1 MYSILK
7 NKLTGFVMFITIC
20 VPVRAQV
27 LTYDSIKSAIIQS
40 NPMLQMYSNQA
51 KSFDAMAT
59 GAKAWDA
66 PQIGFGFFM
75 TPYQTS
81 YWKPQTQT
89 VDGMNSMMPGMGN
102 LMIQGKQMIPNPSKL
117 RANQTYLSAMSSVEL
132 ETQRTAAND
141 LMAEAKMNYNE
152 IQIIDKKIKILTE
165 AEKTLQVMITMGEK
179 NMAYNQESLASIY
192 KAKSQ
197 QALLKKDRAMLESE
211 RSRNLYMINTA
222 MNRSKNILF
231 DVDTTIVVKE
241 YEKDVLDTSDI
252 LFNRSDLAAIDKNIR
267 VTQLKQTAEA
277 YKSRP
282 DFGIEYGHMFAFGA
296 NPNQFTLMGMVTV
309 PIAPWSSKMYKS
321 NVTAAIYEIKAMQN
335 EKDAIINESVGKLYG
350 LQNEIKSTK
359 YQLELYETVL
369 LPSIR
374 KTYDVSMIAYAQN
387 TGELFETLDAR
398 MNLQMTQMQY
408 YDILLKLLTLQAEY
422 EKQLQ
427 LY

>member
-7 NKLTGFVMFITIC
+7 NKLTGFVLFITIC
-20 VPVRAQV
+20 VPAGAQV

-89 VDGMNSMMPGMGN
+89 VDGMNTMMPGMGN

-117 RANQTYLSAMSSVEL
+117 RANQTYMSAMSSVEL

-141 LMAEAKMNYNE
+141 LMAEAKMSYNE
-152 IQIIDKKIKILTE
+152 IQIIDKKIKVLTE

-179 NMAYNQESLASIY
+179 NIAYNQESLASIY

-197 QALLKKDRAMLESE
+197 LAVLNKDRLMLENE
-211 RSRNLYMINTA
+211 RRQKVYMINTL
-222 MNRSKNILF
+222 MNRDKNISF
-231 DVDTTIVVKE
+231 IVDTTTVVKN
-241 YEKDVLDTSDI
+241 YEIQIIDTSNI
-252 LFNRSDLAAIDKNIR
+252 LLNRSDVSAIDKNIR
-267 VTQLKQTAEA
+267 VAQLKQTAES
-277 YKSRP
+277 YKGRP
-282 DFGIEYGHMFAFGA
+282 DFGIEYGHMFAFGS
-296 NPNQFTLMGMVTV
+296 NPNQFTLMGMMTI

-321 NVTAAIYEIKAMQN
+321 NVTAANYQIKALQN
-335 EKDAIINESVGKLYG
+335 EKQSIINESIGKLYG
-350 LQNEIKSTK
+350 LQNSIRSTK

-369 LPSIR
+369 LPALK
-374 KTYDVSMIAYAQN
+374 KTYDVSMIAYTQN
-387 TGELFETLDAR
+387 TGGLFETLDAR

-408 YDILLKLLTLQAEY
+408 YDILLELLTLQAEY
-422 EKQLQ
+422 EKQAQ
-427 LY
+427 IY